1 MATYYVGTCSWTEK
15 TLIAE
20 GSFYP
25 PQFKNSAERLS
36 FYAQNFNTVE
46 VDSTFYAFPAERN
59 AHLWVERTPS
69 SFLFNIK
76 SFSLFTFHKTPLSA
90 LPLFLKE
97 ELSEKLHNQPYLYLS
112 DVPKEWLKMALFA
125 FLSAIN
131 PLSEENK
138 LGYILFQF
146 PPWIEK
152 SPEIMEYLSWLRENT
167 PGTLAVEF
175 RHRSWLDEDNREET
189 FRFLRQE
196 RLTYTCVDEPQLPWT
211 VPPIVEATTAEL
223 ITRFHGRNK
232 TAWEKKGAPP
242 EEKFAYLYKEEEL
255 NQWKE
260 VVKKKSPEVEKVF
273 LMFNNCF
280 RDYAVVNAKQMNY
293 SIQQNLLNC

>member
-1 MATYYVGTCSWTEK
+1 MVATYYVGTCSWTDR
-15 TLIAE
+15 TLIEE

-25 PQFKNSAERLS
+25 PSLKNSAERLS

-46 VDSTFYAFPAERN
+46 VDSSFYAFPAERN
-59 AHLWVERTPS
+59 AHLWVERTPA

-90 LPLFLKE
+90 LPYFLKE
-97 ELSEKLHNQPYLYLS
+97 ELPENLQKRSHLYS
-112 DVPKEWLKMALFA
+112 SQVPKQWLKMALDA
-125 FLSAIN
+125 FLSAIS
-131 PLSEENK
+131 PLQEEDK

-152 SPEIMEYLSWLRENT
+152 SREAMEYLSWMRENIK
-167 PGTLAVEF
+167 GTIAVEF
-175 RHRSWLDEDNREET
+175 RHNSWLSEENRGEV
-189 FRFLRQE
+189 FRFLRKE
-196 RLTYTCVDEPQLPWT
+196 KLSYTCVDEPQLPWT
-211 VPPIVEATTAEL
+211 VPPIVEATTPEL

-232 TAWEKKGAPP
+232 SAWEKKGAPV

-255 NQWKE
+255 NRWKE
-260 VVKKKSPEVEKVF
+260 AVNKKSPDVERIF

-280 RDYAVVNAKQMNY
+280 RDYAIVNAQQMK
-293 SIQQNLLNC
+293 LFVGE

>member
-1 MATYYVGTCSWTEK
+1 MAIYYVGTCSWTDK
-15 TLIAE
+15 TLIEE

-36 FYAQNFNTVE
+36 FYAQHFNTVE

-59 AHLWVERTPS
+59 AHLWVERTPP

-97 ELSEKLHNQPYLYLS
+97 ELPEKLHNQPYLYLS
-112 DVPKEWLKMALFA
+112 DVPQEWLKMALSA
-125 FLSAIN
+125 FFSAIN
-131 PLSEENK
+131 PLPEENK
-138 LGYILFQF
+138 LGYVLFQF

-152 SPEIMEYLSWLRENT
+152 SRETMEYLSWLRENIK
-167 PGTLAVEF
+167 GTLAIEF
-175 RHRSWLDEDNREET
+175 RHHSWLSEENRDDT
-189 FRFLRQE
+189 FCFLRKE
-196 RLTYTCVDEPQLPWT
+196 RLAYTCVDEPQLPWT
-211 VPPIVEATTAEL
+211 VPPIVEVTTPEL

-232 TAWEKKGAPP
+232 PAWEKKGAPV
-242 EEKFAYLYKEEEL
+242 EEKFAYLYQKEEL
-255 NQWKE
+255 NRWKE
-260 VVKKKSPEVEKVF
+260 VVKKKSPGAERVF

-280 RDYAVVNAKQMNY
+280 RDYAIRNAKQMK
-293 SIQQNLLNC
+293 LLLAE